1 MNKLMQRVLVTGLL
15 LAACGV
21 TARADEGDVTPDARL
36 TVGYATQG
44 GAKAPAVPTPQ
55 SGVAV
60 WLTLIVLG
68 AVCMG
73 PLFLNA
79 KRTHLD

>member
-1 MNKLMQRVLVTGLL
+1 MNKLMQRVLITGLL

-21 TARADEGDVTPDARL
+21 TARADEGDLTPDARL
-36 TVGYATQG
+36 TTGYGSQG
-44 GAKAPAVPTPQ
+44 PKTIPTPP
-55 SGVAV
+55 AAATV
-60 WLTLIVLG
+60 WLTLVGLG
-68 AVCMG
+68 VVCMG